1 MMLSPAK
8 RSHRGDNKNPAATVT
23 GFSYSA
29 PDLENDLTHAFESL
43 KWKEYVKSD
52 SKVFV
57 EPNFTLP
64 FYKAGVTTTETL
76 LEATLNVLKDRA
88 SEIFVGES
96 DGGSASF
103 TADYSLRNHGVPEI
117 CRRTGA
123 TMLNLSK
130 VERTRISERVNRR
143 LVEVTLPRTL
153 LEMDESVSIPVL
165 KVHAVTG
172 VSLSLK
178 NMWGCHPDGMRLFD
192 HTHLAERLALIAKV
206 LHLRFVVIDAING
219 LNRRGPMHG
228 DPVRVGVVL
237 VGDNPV
243 ATDATATRLM
253 GFRAEDVGHII
264 TANRAGL
271 GPYRETD
278 IQIIADLTPFQQHF
292 YQRATVVDLLGTLT
306 FRSAFL
312 TKLVFDS
319 ALSKPVYSVVGRK
332 FRKKILKPGDEL

>member
-57 EPNFTLP
+57 KPNFTLP

-88 SEIFVGES
+88 SEVFVGES
-96 DGGSASF
+96 DGGAASF
-103 TADYSLRNHGVPEI
+103 TAEYSLRNHGIPEI

-123 TMLNLSK
+123 TMLNLSVGQRKRIREIVNGK
-130 VERTRISERVNRR
+130 V
-143 LVEVTLPRTL
+143 VEVTLPSQL
-153 LEMDESVSIPVL
+153 LEMDESISFPVL
-165 KVHAVTG
+165 KVHAVTQ

-192 HTHLAERLALIAKV
+192 HKHLGERLALISKLV
-206 LHLRFVVIDAING
+206 RLRFVVVDAIYG

-228 DPVRVGVVL
+228 DPI
-237 VGDNPV
+237 
-243 ATDATATRLM
+243 
-253 GFRAEDVGHII
+253 E
-264 TANRAGL
+264 
-271 GPYRETD
+271 
-278 IQIIADLTPFQQHF
+278 
-292 YQRATVVDLLGTLT
+292 
-306 FRSAFL
+306 
-312 TKLVFDS
+312 
-319 ALSKPVYSVVGRK
+319 
-332 FRKKILKPGDEL
+332 